1 VDIGNFPIEGYR
13 RSSSHEGRAA
23 PAFAGVGNICMR
35 LLFSCLL
42 LIATPLAAQTQS
54 PRGTMNRTSEL
65 PAPPVAE
72 QRPYSYER
80 HGIRVDDPYHWLK
93 DQSYPTIDDEDVL
106 SYLRAENAYFEA
118 AMAPHQPLIDELFQE
133 MRGRIAEDDSS
144 VPVRDGDWMY
154 WWAFEP
160 GAQYRVWYRRPAAGG
175 EAQILFDE
183 PREAEGKQYFQ
194 LGAMEVSPD
203 GRYAAI
209 LVDDDGSER
218 FQLRIRDLAT
228 GEDIE
233 TVTEVGIGQPVWTA
247 DSRGIVFTEVNDN
260 WRSYRARLHR
270 LSEPLENDRTLYE
283 ETENVAF
290 TVGVG
295 LTQDRRFILINTGEN
310 VSNEIRL
317 VPAADP
323 SAEPLLVAR
332 RRPNIQYSLDA
343 SHGRLWILTN
353 DDHVNFRLAEASP
366 EAPGEWREVIAGS
379 DEVYLRGITAF
390 RDHLVL
396 TERVGGLDQIRLRAY
411 DGSEERI
418 PFPEAS
424 YTVSL
429 GANPEYAPDA
439 YRLSYASMVT
449 PPTVY
454 DYHPEE
460 DRLETRKVQR
470 IPSGYDASQYVT
482 ERITVPT
489 RDGRQLP
496 VSIVYR
502 RDFEREGEGRLFL
515 YAYGAYGYAYPPG
528 FNTNRISLLDRGY
541 AFAIAHIRGGDD
553 LGYQWYLDGKLDR
566 RTNTFNDFVDAA
578 RGLIARNYTRAG
590 NIGIQGGSAGGELM
604 GAVVN
609 SDPELWGAVVADVP
623 FVDVLNTMLD
633 DTLPLTP
640 GEWNEWGNPIT
651 DRAAFEYIRSYS
663 PYDNVRAQAY
673 PPMLITA
680 GLNDPRVTYWEP
692 AKWAARLR
700 ATRTDDNL
708 LLLKTNMGAGHG
720 GQSGRWTR
728 LREVAEA
735 YAFILTQM
743 GAE

>member
-1 VDIGNFPIEGYR
+1 
-13 RSSSHEGRAA
+13 
-23 PAFAGVGNICMR
+23 MR
-35 LLFSCLL
+35 LLAICLL
-42 LIATPLAAQTQS
+42 LVAAPLAAQEQNQ
-54 PRGTMNRTSEL
+54 RGSMNQTTAQL
-65 PAPPVAE
+65 PAPPRAE
-72 QRPYSYER
+72 QRPHSFER
-80 HGIRVDDPYHWLK
+80 HGIRVEDPWHWLK
-93 DQSYPTIDDEDVL
+93 DDSYPTVDDEDVL

-118 AMAPHQPLIDELFQE
+118 AMAPHQPLIDTLFQE
-133 MRGRIAEDDSS
+133 MRGRIPEDDSS
-144 VPVRDGDWMY
+144 VPVRDGDWLY
-154 WWAFEP
+154 WWAFQP
-160 GAQYRVWYRRPAAGG
+160 GAQYRSWYRRPAAGG
-175 EAQILFDE
+175 DQQLIYDE
-183 PREAEGKQYFQ
+183 PAEAANRQYFR
-194 LGAMEVSPD
+194 LGALEVSPD
-203 GRYAAI
+203 GRHAAI
-209 LVDDDGSER
+209 MVDDDGSER
-218 FQLRIRDLAT
+218 FQLRIRDLAS
-228 GEDIE
+228 GRDVE
-233 TVTEVGIGQPVWTA
+233 TVTEVGIGAPVWTA
-247 DSRGIVFTEVNDN
+247 DSRGIVFTEVNEN

-270 LSEPLENDRTLYE
+270 LGQPLESDRTLYE

-290 TVGVG
+290 TVDVER
-295 LTQDRRFILINTGEN
+295 TQDRRFILISTGEN

-317 VPAADP
+317 VPADNVEATP
-323 SAEPLLVAR
+323 VLMAA
-332 RRPNIQYSLDA
+332 RRPNIQYSVDA
-343 SHGRLWILTN
+343 SHGKLWVLTN
-353 DDHVNFRLAEASP
+353 DDHVNFRLAEATP
-366 EAPGEWREVIAGS
+366 EAPGQWRTLIAGS
-379 DEVYLRGITAF
+379 DEVYLRGVTSF

-396 TERVGGLDQIRLRAY
+396 TERVNGLDQIRLRSY
-411 DGSEERI
+411 DGNERRI
-418 PFPEAS
+418 PFTEAS

-429 GANPEYAPDA
+429 GSNPEYAPAA
-439 YRLSYASMVT
+439 YRLGYASMVT

-454 DYHPEE
+454 DYHPDEN
-460 DRLETRKVQR
+460 RLETRKVQQ
-470 IPSGYDASQYVT
+470 IPSGYDPSRYVT

-502 RDFEREGEGRLFL
+502 RGFERNGQARLFL
-515 YAYGAYGYAYPPG
+515 YAYGAYGIATAPG
-528 FNTNRISLLDRGY
+528 FNTNRLSLLDRGY

-578 RGLIARNYTRAG
+578 RGLIAQNYTRAG
-590 NIGIQGGSAGGELM
+590 NIAIQGGSAGGELM

-673 PPMLITA
+673 PPMLITG

-700 ATRTDDNL
+700 ATRTDNNL
-708 LLLKTNMGAGHG
+708 LLLKINMGAGHG

-728 LREVAEA
+728 LREIAEA
-735 YAFILTQM
+735 YAFFLTQM
-743 GAE
+743 GATETP